1 MFNRALTKIGA
12 VIVVAFI
19 LIAIFAP
26 LLAPLDPDMITLA
39 GELEPPTS
47 SHIFGQDKLGRD
59 ILSRVIYGTRVS
71 LTVGFVTTAISVLI
85 GIFIGSISGYKGG
98 VYDMVIMRII
108 DILLAFPGILLA
120 IAIAGVMGPS
130 VKNVIIALCSLGWV
144 GYARLVRGQ
153 VLSLREREYVLSA
166 KALGAKDMY
175 IIFKH
180 ILPNALSPIIVQATF
195 GIAGIILAESS
206 LSFLGLGPQDV
217 PTWGSMLNEGAEFLL
232 FAPHV
237 SIFPGLAIMLT
248 ILGFNFIGDGI
259 RDHFDPKN
267 NVK

>member
-1 MFNRALTKIGA
+1 MLSTRLSKLGAAIVIIFTLVAL
-12 VIVVAFI
+12 
-19 LIAIFAP
+19 FAP
-26 LLAPLDPDMITLA
+26 LLAPYDPGKINLS
-39 GELEPPTS
+39 GELEGPSPA
-47 SHIFGQDKLGRD
+47 HILGQDKLGRD
-59 ILSRVIYGTRVS
+59 ILSRVIYGSRVS
-71 LTVGFVTTAISVLI
+71 LIVGFSVVFVSGFI
-85 GIFIGSISGYKGG
+85 GIIIGALSGYKGG
-98 VYDMVIMRII
+98 AYDMIIMRII
-108 DILLAFPGILLA
+108 DILISFPGILLA
-120 IAIAGVMGPS
+120 IAITGVMGPS
-130 VKNVIIALCSLGWV
+130 LKNVIFALCVFGWV

-180 ILPNALSPIIVQATF
+180 ILPNTLSPIIVTATF
-195 GIAGIILAESS
+195 GIAGVILAESS

-217 PTWGSMLNEGAEFLL
+217 PTWGAMLNEGAEYLL

-259 RDHFDPKN
+259 RDYFDPKTS
-267 NVK
+267 

>member
-1 MFNRALTKIGA
+1 MPGSRLAKTGA
-12 VIVVAFI
+12 AIV
-19 LIAIFAP
+19 LIFTFVAIFAP
-26 LLAPLDPDMITLA
+26 LIAPYDPNRISLS
-39 GELEPPTS
+39 GELEGPSAHHPL
-47 SHIFGQDKLGRD
+47 GQDKLGRD
-59 ILSRVIYGTRVS
+59 ILSRVIYGSRVS
-71 LTVGFVTTAISVLI
+71 LTVGFSVVGISVVIGILI
-85 GIFIGSISGYKGG
+85 GAVSGYKGG
-98 VYDMVIMRII
+98 FYDMVIMRVI
-108 DILLAFPGILLA
+108 DILLSFPGILLA
-120 IAIAGVMGPS
+120 IAITGVLGPS
-130 VKNVIIALCSLGWV
+130 LKNVIFALCIFGWV

-175 IIFKH
+175 IILRH
-180 ILPNALSPIIVQATF
+180 ILPNALSPIIVTATF

-217 PTWGSMLNEGAEFLL
+217 PTWGAMLNEGAEFLL

-259 RDHFDPKN
+259 RDYFDPKN
-267 NVK
+267 N